1 MALGGG
7 SFLTQN
13 KVLPGAYINFISKS
27 MAGAAL
33 SDRGVVTLPL
43 ELDWGPEGEVF
54 TLSSEDFQKKS
65 LQLLGY
71 SYGHEKLKGLRDLF
85 LNAKTLYAYRLNS
98 GGTKASNTF
107 AEAKYPGKRGNDLRI
122 VIRKN
127 ADDPARYDVMT
138 YLLDAREDLQTVSA
152 VSELTANDFV
162 TWKSGAALAET
173 AATPLTGGSNGAVNG
188 ASYQGYLQKI
198 EVYHYNVMGV
208 LSTDGTTLKLFNAF
222 QKRLRDE
229 VGVKFQLVSYR
240 NPADYFGVISV
251 ENKVLDAGWDEAS
264 LVYWVAGL
272 EAGCEVNRSCQNR
285 KYDGE
290 FTVET
295 KETQSQLIEGILAG
309 KFLIHLVNGVP
320 RVLEDINTLV
330 SVTETVGEIFKDNQT
345 VRVADQIGN
354 DIASLFA
361 SKYLGVIPNKA
372 SGRMSLWAD
381 IVKLCQ
387 ELQDLGA
394 IEDFE
399 DKAVTVER
407 GNTKK
412 SVVVNTDITVVNA
425 MGKLYMSVVI
435 Q

>member
-127 ADDPARYDVMT
+127 ADDPTRYDVMT
-138 YLLDAREDLQTVSA
+138 YLLDAREDLQTISA
-152 VSELTANDFV
+152 ASELTANDFV
-162 TWKSGAALAET
+162 TWKSGATLAET

-198 EVYHYNVMGV
+198 EAYHYNVMGV
-208 LSTDGTTLKLFNAF
+208 LSTDATTLKLFNAF

-240 NPADYFGVISV
+240 NPADNFGVVSV

-295 KETQSQLIEGILAG
+295 KEAQSQLIEGILAG

>member
-107 AEAKYPGKRGNDLRI
+107 AEAKYPGKRGNDLKI

-152 VSELTANDFV
+152 ASELTANDFV
-162 TWKSGAALAET
+162 TWKSGATLAET

-198 EVYHYNVMGV
+198 EAYHYNVMGV

-240 NPADYFGVISV
+240 NPADNFGVISV

-330 SVTETVGEIFKDNQT
+330 SVTETVGDIFKDNQT